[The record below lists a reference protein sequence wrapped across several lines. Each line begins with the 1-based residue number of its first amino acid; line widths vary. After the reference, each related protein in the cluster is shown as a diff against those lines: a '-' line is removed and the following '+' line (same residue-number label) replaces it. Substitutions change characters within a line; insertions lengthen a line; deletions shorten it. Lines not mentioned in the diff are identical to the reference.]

1 VNISFRLIGS
11 VLLIFLI
18 IVGMFAATWVVT
30 SSQENDSLVINI
42 AGRQRMLAEKLGK
55 ETLAFGMS
63 GDTALRDRIA
73 VTAGLFESSLA
84 SLDASGPVALTLDP
98 DGPKGHL
105 PEASEASRARLAK
118 VRQHWQAYREL
129 IDQGVASGR
138 PDVAGIAARSA
149 AVVKAMNEAVVQM
162 QQESEGRVTTLLVS
176 QAACVGIGVLIVLLV
191 LYNLRVK
198 LTAPLSHLKQ
208 YAEGVAGGDYATAIR
223 GEYTEELLDLKN
235 AIATMVEAL
244 GENMAKVESRG
255 REAERN
261 AEEARRAVAKADE
274 QQAQVRELLETMSRA
289 ASKASRIS
297 HDVAASV
304 AQLASQV
311 DEVNHGTDVQR
322 DRMAET
328 ATAMEEMNATVLE
341 VARNASS
348 AAQSADRARDNART
362 GAEGVRAAVASIDAI
377 KDQILDLNASM
388 GELGN
393 QAENI
398 GKIMNVVTDIA
409 DQTNL
414 LALNAAIEAARAGDA
429 GRGFAVVADEV
440 RKLAEKTMQATK
452 EVGDAV
458 SRIQNQARENIKAV
472 ETSVEDIVKST
483 AAANESGEFMAEI
496 VSIVGETA
504 AQVESIA
511 TASEE
516 QSAASEEINQAVTD
530 VTRIAFETAQGM
542 SRAAEALDAMA
553 AMAADLDAVIRDMTG
568 DDPGAASKAESG
580 ERKPKKET
588 PDKGERPAKA
598 DSAQKAPAPKSPAPK
613 AQTKT
618 TPAQK
623 GPVVK
628 EPKKSD
634 RSGLK
639 AQDRDGIMQ
648 WADDLSVNIRE
659 IDEQHLRLIDLIN
672 KLHAAMR
679 SGKGK
684 EATAR
689 VLDELKDYT
698 VFHFSSEEALFEE
711 HGYSG
716 LVNHVAAHKAFVD
729 KVLDFEQQILSG
741 KSTVTM
747 EVMNFLKDWLVKHI
761 KGVDKKYSSFFNERG
776 IY

>member
-1 VNISFRLIGS
+1 MNISFRLIGS

-30 SSQENDSLVINI
+30 SSQQNDSLVINM

-55 ETLAFGMS
+55 EALAFGLQ
-63 GDTALRDRIA
+63 GDAALRGQIETTI
-73 VTAGLFESSLA
+73 VLFEKSLA
-84 SLDASGPVALTLDP
+84 ALDGSGAVPLTLKP
-98 DGPKGHL
+98 EGPKGEL
-105 PEASEASRARLAK
+105 PKASRGASEKLGK
-118 VRQHWQAYREL
+118 VRQHWSGYKALVE
-129 IDQGVASGR
+129 QGVATGK
-138 PDVAGIAARSA
+138 PDVARIMAQSA
-149 AVVKAMNEAVVQM
+149 EVLKAMNEAVALM

-176 QAACVGIGVLIVLLV
+176 QAACVGLGIVIVLLV
-191 LYNLRVK
+191 LYNLKVK
-198 LTAPLSHLKQ
+198 LTTPIKSLKE
-208 YAEGVAGGDYATAIR
+208 YAEAVAGGDPKAVIR
-223 GEYTEELLDLKN
+223 GEYAEELLDLKN
-235 AIATMVEAL
+235 ATVTMVGAL
-244 GENMAKVESRG
+244 GENMAR
-255 REAERN
+255 A
-261 AEEARRAVAKADE
+261 EARERQAEKSADEARQAVARASE
-274 QQAQVRELLETMSRA
+274 QQAQVRELLDTMSRA

-297 HDVAASV
+297 RDVAESV
-304 AQLASQV
+304 SQLATQV

-341 VARNASS
+341 VARNASN
-348 AAQSADRARDNART
+348 AAQSADRARENART

-377 KDQILDLNASM
+377 KEQILELNASM
-388 GELGN
+388 GELGK

-458 SRIQNQARENIKAV
+458 SRIQTQARENIKAV
-472 ETSVEDIVKST
+472 ETSVQDIVKST

-504 AQVESIA
+504 SQVESIA

-530 VTRIAFETAQGM
+530 VTRIAYETAQGM
-542 SRAAEALDAMA
+542 TRAAQALDAMA
-553 AMAADLDAVIRDMTG
+553 AMAADLDAVIRDMTREDAG
-568 DDPGAASKAESG
+568 GETGAAKRHAGDRRGGEHADKRANGHGTEPVKAA
-580 ERKPKKET
+580 
-588 PDKGERPAKA
+588 PAKA
-598 DSAQKAPAPKSPAPK
+598 QVSR
-613 AQTKT
+613 KT
-618 TPAQK
+618 AL
-623 GPVVK
+623 PVGREQHK
-628 EPKKSD
+628 LSN

-639 AQDRDGIMQ
+639 AGDPDGIMQ

-672 KLHAAMR
+672 KLHNAMR
-679 SGKGK
+679 TGKGK
-684 EATAR
+684 EATVK
-689 VLDELKDYT
+689 VLEELKDYT
-698 VFHFSSEEALFEE
+698 VFHFSTEEAMFEE
-711 HGYSG
+711 HAYSG
-716 LVNHVAAHKAFVD
+716 MINHVAAHKSFVN
-729 KVLDFEQQILSG
+729 KVIEFEEKILSG
-741 KSTVTM
+741 KAAVTM

-761 KGVDKKYSSFFNERG
+761 KGVDKKYSGFFNDRG
-776 IY
+776 VY

>member
-11 VLLIFLI
+11 IFLIFLI

-30 SSQENDSLVINI
+30 SSQESDSLVINI

-55 ETLAFGMS
+55 ETLAFGAG
-63 GDTALRDRIA
+63 GDAALRGQIE
-73 VTAGLFESSLA
+73 TTISLFESSLA
-84 SLDASGPVALTLDP
+84 GLVASGPVPLTLDP
-98 DGPKGHL
+98 RGPKGEL
-105 PEASEASRARLAK
+105 PEASREARAQLAK
-118 VRQHWQAYREL
+118 VSQQWDAYRAVVE
-129 IDQGVASGR
+129 QGVSSGR
-138 PDVAGIAARSA
+138 PDVEGIAARSA
-149 AVVKAMNEAVVQM
+149 AVVAAMNEAVVLLQR
-162 QQESEGRVTTLLVS
+162 ESEARVTTLLVS
-176 QAACVGIGVLIVLLV
+176 QAVCVGIGVVIVLLV
-191 LYNLRVK
+191 LYNLRTK
-198 LTAPLSHLKQ
+198 LTMPLGNLRE
-208 YAEGVAGGDYATAIR
+208 YAEAVAGGDLKAVSR
-223 GEYTEELLDLKN
+223 GEYTEELLDLRN
-235 AIATMVEAL
+235 SIVTMVEAL
-244 GENMAKVESRG
+244 GETMAKVETRG

-274 QQAQVRELLETMSRA
+274 QQAQVRTLLDAMSRA
-289 ASKASRIS
+289 AARASDIS
-297 HDVAASV
+297 RDVAASV
-304 AQLASQV
+304 TQLARQV

-341 VARNASS
+341 VARNASN
-348 AAQSADRARDNART
+348 AAQSADRARENART

-377 KDQILDLNASM
+377 KDQILALNESM

-458 SRIQNQARENIKAV
+458 SRIQTQARANIQAV
-472 ETSVEDIVKST
+472 ETSVQDIVKST

-542 SRAAEALDAMA
+542 SRAAQALDAMA
-553 AMAADLDAVIRDMTG
+553 AMAADLDGVIRDMTG
-568 DDPGAASKAESG
+568 DESAADRAPVSAARETTHRAQPEKEAPGTKAPTKAAPASG
-580 ERKPKKET
+580 RRADASAPA
-588 PDKGERPAKA
+588 AKA
-598 DSAQKAPAPKSPAPK
+598 APR
-613 AQTKT
+613 Q
-618 TPAQK
+618 
-623 GPVVK
+623 
-628 EPKKSD
+628 SD
-634 RSGLK
+634 RSDLK
-639 AQDRDGIMQ
+639 AEDKDGIMQ
-648 WADDLSVNIRE
+648 WSDDLSVNIRE
-659 IDEQHLRLIDLIN
+659 IDEQHLRLINLIN

-679 SGKGK
+679 SGKGMQ
-684 EATAR
+684 ATAA
-689 VLDELKDYT
+689 VLDELKQYT
-698 VFHFSSEEALFEE
+698 VFHFSSEEAMFEE
-711 HGYSG
+711 HGYAG
-716 LVNHVAAHKAFVD
+716 QVNHVATHKAFVQ

-741 KSTVTM
+741 KSSVTM

-761 KGVDKKYSSFFNERG
+761 KGVDKKYSAFFNERG